1 MADSINIM
9 IVEDHDLMSFGI
21 REFLETIPIVQ
32 VVATARNADEAR
44 IFREKQQID
53 LVIMDIRINSDL
65 NGISLTSEFI
75 KESPDLAILI
85 YSMDCNVELV
95 RQAVNAGAR
104 GYVPKGAG
112 LENFKKAI
120 EIIVAGGSYLPRL
133 KTNPNPNPLTL
144 REEEILKLIAT
155 RKKDNEICE
164 MLEIVPSTMKSHR
177 SHIMEKLYLEN
188 AVEVYQY
195 AIEHYPQ

>member
-1 MADSINIM
+1 MAAGSCDARRHSQ
-9 IVEDHDLMSFGI
+9 SFGI

-120 EIIVAGGSYLPRL
+120 EIIVAGGSHLPRL
-133 KTNPNPNPLTL
+133 KTNPNPLTL

>member
-95 RQAVNAGAR
+95 RQAENAGAR

-133 KTNPNPNPLTL
+133 KTNPNPLTL

-155 RKKDNEICE
+155 RKKI
-164 MLEIVPSTMKSHR
+164 MKSVR
-177 SHIMEKLYLEN
+177 CLK
-188 AVEVYQY
+188 
-195 AIEHYPQ
+195 